1 MYDRDGKLFNFRN
14 FKYDNRGNLTDENG
28 SEQGIPRYRW
38 VHAYDS
44 HNRKTMQQDYSGDG
58 KFLRKHLYM
67 HNADGRVVK
76 ETVLDSRGKVEE
88 VVKYNYEYY

>member
-1 MYDRDGKLFNFRN
+1 
-14 FKYDNRGNLTDENG
+14 
-28 SEQGIPRYRW
+28 
-38 VHAYDS
+38 
-44 HNRKTMQQDYSGDG
+44 MQQDYSGDG